1 VKFWQN
7 ISYTEIEQLPD
18 IARFAEEAGFYGLA
32 ISDHLVTPREVKS
45 RYPYTEDGTI
55 WWDAAAPYP
64 EPWTTATWL
73 GAIAERLHFM
83 SYVYILGTRDPFS
96 VAKLLSTAACLT
108 DNRIT
113 LGVGAGWMKDEFD
126 LVGQEF
132 TNRGRRVDEM
142 LEVIR
147 LLLQGE
153 MAGFEGSFY
162 SYPPVQMSPV
172 PTQPVPVVVG
182 GNTEAAMRRA
192 ARNDGWLGIFIDPE
206 DIDKQLT
213 HLDGY
218 RSEYGTIGRPFET
231 LVFPTGAPTP
241 DVYRRLA
248 GAGVTAAI
256 NPPWYY
262 TLGPTSSL
270 DTKRREMEKFAAEFI
285 EPLRDGG

>member
-1 VKFWQN
+1 VRFWQN
-7 ISYTEIEQLPD
+7 ISYTELDQLPEL
-18 IARFAEEAGFYGLA
+18 ARLAEEVGFHGLA
-32 ISDHLVTPREVKS
+32 ISDHLVTPKEVIS

-73 GAIAERLHFM
+73 GAITERLHFM

-126 LVGQEF
+126 LVGQDF

-153 MAGFEGSFY
+153 MAAFDGEFY
-162 SYPPVQMSPV
+162 SYPPVQMSPA
-172 PTQPVPVVVG
+172 PTQTVPVVVG

-192 ARNDGWLGIFIDPE
+192 ARNDGWLGIFIDPDDME
-206 DIDKQLT
+206 NQLGRL
-213 HLDGY
+213 HGY
-218 RSEYGTIGRPFET
+218 RLEYGTSAGPFET
-231 LVFPTGAPTP
+231 LVFPTGTPTP
-241 DVYRRLA
+241 DLYRRLA
-248 GAGVTAAI
+248 DAGVTAAI

-270 DTKRREMEKFAAEFI
+270 DTKRREMEKFAVEFI
-285 EPLRDGG
+285 QPLGDAG